1 MDDKLMFEEMI
12 KKNNIHKFGKLN
24 IKENTIVN
32 NAKMMAKIKR
42 LYENEYEVD
51 DEWYLNTENIAKLLD
66 KMEYSVSTK
75 RNYYSLLLGIVL
87 HDNNFNGTT
96 HDINIYINSIKKFN
110 DIKVSNQKN
119 SIVSEKKQQQQ
130 VSLSFVKDLL
140 SKLQKNEHFDIY
152 TIIMILLQYPI
163 RAEVGTFKYTSLL
176 SYNKSK
182 KFKKDDLTYTEGNW
196 LVIGKSKVM
205 MIRNEYKTYPVY
217 GQKIHDITGK
227 AKTAILSYISSKPE
241 VGNGN
246 SIFGFTEGELSCRL
260 LYLSKKYSGI
270 NLSVNAI
277 AKINISNG
285 IKQLHEKNLG
295 LDGVIAHKMIINYLD
310 SMGDIRGT
318 SLKGLED
325 SYINIPYM
333 SSQVPEDSDSD

>member
-12 KKNNIHKFGKLN
+12 KKNNILKFGKLN

-32 NAKMMAKIKR
+32 NAKMLAKIKR

-51 DEWYLNTENIAKLLD
+51 DEWYLKYENIAKLLD
-66 KMEYSVSTK
+66 KMEYTVCTK
-75 RNYYSLLLGIVL
+75 KNYYSLLLGIVL

-119 SIVSEKKQQQQ
+119 SIISEKKQQQQ
-130 VSLSFVKDLL
+130 VSLSFIKDLL

-182 KFKKDDLTYTEGNW
+182 KNADKGPHYDEGNW
-196 LVIGKSKVM
+196 LVIGKTKM
-205 MIRNEYKTYPVY
+205 YMIRNEYKTAPIY
-217 GQKIHDITGK
+217 GRINISVEGK
-227 AKTAILSYISSKPE
+227 AKKAILSFVNGKHFE
-241 VGNGN
+241 EGN
-246 SIFGFTEGELSCRL
+246 SIFGFTEGDLSRRL
-260 LYLSKKYSGI
+260 IYLSNKYTGV
-270 NLSVNAI
+270 NLSVNAL
-277 AKINISNG
+277 AKITIKNDIEMIS
-285 IKQLHEKNLG
+285 KRDVKNNV
-295 LDGVIAHKMIINYLD
+295 DAIRAHKNILRYLEVVG
-310 SMGDIRGT
+310 SVRGT
-318 SLKGLED
+318 SANVLEG
-325 SYINIPYM
+325 SYIN
-333 SSQVPEDSDSD
+333 ETDFDSD

>member
-12 KKNNIHKFGKLN
+12 KKNNILKFGKLN

-32 NAKMMAKIKR
+32 NAKMLAKIKR

-51 DEWYLNTENIAKLLD
+51 DEWYLKYENIAKLLD
-66 KMEYSVSTK
+66 KMEYTVCTK
-75 RNYYSLLLGIVL
+75 KNYYSLLLGIVL

-110 DIKVSNQKN
+110 IIKVSNQKN
-119 SIVSEKKQQQQ
+119 SIVSENKQEQQ

-182 KFKKDDLTYTEGNW
+182 KSKKDDLTYTEGNW

-205 MIRNEYKTYPVY
+205 MIRNQYKTAPIY
-217 GQKIHDITGK
+217 GRINISVEGK
-227 AKTAILSYISSKPE
+227 AKKAILSYISSRPE
-241 VGNGN
+241 VGEGN
-246 SIFGFTEGELSCRL
+246 SIFGFTEGELSRRL
-260 LYLSKKYSGI
+260 IYLSNKYTGV
-270 NLSVNAI
+270 NLSVNAL
-277 AKINISNG
+277 AKITIKNDIEMISKRDIKNNVDAIKSHKNI
-285 IKQLHEKNLG
+285 LR
-295 LDGVIAHKMIINYLD
+295 YLQVVG
-310 SMGDIRGT
+310 SVRGT
-318 SLKGLED
+318 SANVLEG
-325 SYINIPYM
+325 SYIN
-333 SSQVPEDSDSD
+333 ETETDSD

>member
-24 IKENTIVN
+24 IKEGTIVN

-51 DEWYLNTENIAKLLD
+51 DEWYLNSENIAKLLD

-75 RNYYSLLLGIVL
+75 RNYYSLLLAIVVY
-87 HDNNFNGTT
+87 DNNFNGAT
-96 HDINIYINSIKKFN
+96 HDITIYINNIKKFN

-130 VSLSFVKDLL
+130 VPLSFVKDLL

-176 SYNKSK
+176 SYNRSK
-182 KFKKDDLTYTEGNW
+182 KKVDKELHYQEGNW
-196 LVIGKSKVM
+196 LVIGKTKM
-205 MIRNEYKTYPVY
+205 FMIRNEYKTAPIY
-217 GQKIHDITGK
+217 GHICIGVEGK
-227 AKTAILSYISSKPE
+227 AQKAILSYISSKPE
-241 VGNGN
+241 VGEGN
-246 SIFGFTEGELSCRL
+246 AIFGFTEGELSRRL
-260 LYLSKKYSGI
+260 IYLSNKYTGV
-270 NLSVNAI
+270 NLSVNAL
-277 AKINISNG
+277 AKITIKNDIEMISKRD
-285 IKQLHEKNLG
+285 IKNNVDAIK
-295 LDGVIAHKMIINYLD
+295 AHKNILRYLEVIG
-310 SMGDIRGT
+310 SVRGT
-318 SLKGLED
+318 SANVLEG
-325 SYINIPYM
+325 SYIN
-333 SSQVPEDSDSD
+333 ESDSD